1 MDPITALGVATT
13 AFNTIKKGFAIGKDV
28 EYMMK
33 DVGRW
38 MTAIDVVKS
47 SHEKQKKIGSVEEE
61 ALETFAAIK
70 KAKAMEEELRNFLI
84 ATYGLNA
91 WNDLLRIQAKIRKQ
105 RKEET
110 ERKRR
115 QREEIIKYTIVFLGI
130 AFGGIVLIWLMLT
143 KYT

>member
-1 MDPITALGVATT
+1 M
-13 AFNTIKKGFAIGKDV
+13 
-28 EYMMK
+28 
-33 DVGRW
+33 
-38 MTAIDVVKS
+38 
-47 SHEKQKKIGSVEEE
+47 EEE
-61 ALETFAAIK
+61 ALETFGAIK

-105 RKEET
+105 RKEEA

-115 QREEIIKYTIVFLGI
+115 QKEEIIKYTIVFLGI
-130 AFGGIVLIWLMLT
+130 MFGGLILIWLILT

>member
-38 MTAIDVVKS
+38 MSAIDDVKN

-61 ALETFAAIK
+61 ALETFGAIK

-105 RKEET
+105 RKEEA
-110 ERKRR
+110 ERKRK
-115 QREEIIKYTIVFLGI
+115 QQEEIIRYIFVF
-130 AFGGIVLIWLMLT
+130 FGIVIGGVLLTWLMLRNI
-143 KYT
+143 K

>member
-1 MDPITALGVATT
+1 MDPLTALGVATT

-38 MTAIDVVKS
+38 MSAIDDVKN

-61 ALETFAAIK
+61 ALETFGAIK

-84 ATYGLNA
+84 ATYGLDA

-105 RKEET
+105 RKEEA
-110 ERKRR
+110 EKKRR
-115 QREEIIKYTIVFLGI
+115 QQEEIIKIIFVFLGI
-130 AFGGIVLIWLMLT
+130 IIFGSLLAWLVLKNI
-143 KYT
+143 

>member
-38 MTAIDVVKS
+38 MSAIDEVKS

-105 RKEET
+105 RKEQAEL
-110 ERKRR
+110 KRR
-115 QREEIIKYTIVFLGI
+115 QQEEIIKYLFVF
-130 AFGGIVLIWLMLT
+130 FGIVIGGVLLAWLMLRNMQ
-143 KYT
+143 

>member
-1 MDPITALGVATT
+1 MDPLRALGVATT

-38 MTAIDVVKS
+38 MSAIDDVKK

-61 ALETFAAIK
+61 ALETFGAIK

-105 RKEET
+105 RKEEA

-130 AFGGIVLIWLMLT
+130 MFGGLLLLWLMLE